1 MAAALC
7 TLATRLHANI
17 FKPYYIPE
25 SLADCRT
32 IKKILDDQF
41 KVDIRDGEINTC
53 ALLSPCPEKQ
63 VKMAINLAVHTALED
78 ILKHLGLFL
87 NGRDDAFCT
96 ELEALLYRAA
106 DMWTETQ
113 HNKKAIEVNV
123 EDGDFPEWQ
132 WEYLKEFS
140 ELTGTQSSTC

>member
-1 MAAALC
+1 
-7 TLATRLHANI
+7 
-17 FKPYYIPE
+17 
-25 SLADCRT
+25 
-32 IKKILDDQF
+32 
-41 KVDIRDGEINTC
+41 
-53 ALLSPCPEKQ
+53 
-63 VKMAINLAVHTALED
+63 MAINRAVNTALED

-113 HNKKAIEVNV
+113 HNKKAVEVNV

-140 ELTGTQSSTC
+140 ELTGTQKLDMLNLFPRIY